1 MNSLAKKSLHAT
13 TNVETQILGTLAN
26 PIGNYY
32 SADHRDQM
40 FKKLLKMISLQK
52 WKILT
57 PWQQFPSNVGNL
69 DIIIVSAGFEKLH
82 KLQ

>member
-52 WKILT
+52 
-57 PWQQFPSNVGNL
+57 
-69 DIIIVSAGFEKLH
+69 
-82 KLQ
+82 